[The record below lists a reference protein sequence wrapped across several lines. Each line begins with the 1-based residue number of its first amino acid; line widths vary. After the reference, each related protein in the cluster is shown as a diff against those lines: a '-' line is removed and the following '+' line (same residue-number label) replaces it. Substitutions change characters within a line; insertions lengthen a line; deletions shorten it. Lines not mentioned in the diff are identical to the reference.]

1 MGIFNYLLLVIE
13 NGRVDWIFF
22 TFRQLWSSFPDFA
35 ASTFSASKRQRG
47 FFSCV
52 RLTNVN
58 VTERRSRDLGEV
70 TQGKHGLSRLNIAP
84 KSAFYYRKRL
94 LEDRFLVKQPISM
107 RINNR
112 NVLGTLLHLPRFH
125 SPRLPKLLVLIKRI
139 VEILKVP
146 T

>member
-1 MGIFNYLLLVIE
+1 M
-13 NGRVDWIFF
+13 
-22 TFRQLWSSFPDFA
+22 
-35 ASTFSASKRQRG
+35 
-47 FFSCV
+47 
-52 RLTNVN
+52 
-58 VTERRSRDLGEV
+58 